1 MLRTDNRGMSE
12 PAPMLQMPDG
22 WQADVQALADALLA
36 RRLTLAA
43 AESCTG
49 GLIAAACTAL
59 AGSSHW
65 FERGFVTYSND
76 AKVEL
81 LGVAQELLQAHGAVS
96 EEVARAMAQGA
107 LVRSRANIALAVTG
121 IAGPGG
127 AVQGKPVGTVWLAW
141 SVRPA
146 AAADPAAGLKP
157 DLATPP
163 LTGAQRLQLDGD
175 RSHVRSLTV
184 QCALRQALV
193 LARSA

>member
-12 PAPMLQMPDG
+12 PVPMLQMPDG

-127 AVQGKPVGTVWLAW
+127 AVPGKPVGTVWLAW

-146 AAADPAAGLKP
+146 AAADPATGLKP

-184 QCALRQALV
+184 QRALRQALV

>member
-107 LVRSRANIALAVTG
+107 LVRSRANLALAVTG

-127 AVQGKPVGTVWLAW
+127 AVPGKPVGTVWLAW